1 MHFVHLDAV
10 TEQTETEI
18 QKNWGEVNIIVGT
31 GNVFESDLEGFFGP
45 LRHDD
50 VFVFVTPGTTW
61 AHVLA
66 KIGPFR
72 SVSDA
77 RKNGWNKPIKEG
89 FTDQFKVGKARRKF
103 ITALNPT
110 DQLET
115 EAPGS
120 GKRIQFLR
128 AQPFKFQEDRSISKS

>member
-1 MHFVHLDAV
+1 MEFVHLDNV
-10 TEQTETEI
+10 GEKTETAIRE
-18 QKNWGEVNIIVGT
+18 NHGEVNLIVLT
-31 GNVFESDLEGFFGP
+31 GNVFQSDLESFFGP

-50 VFVFVTPGTTW
+50 VFVFVNPDTSW

-77 RKNGWNKPIKEG
+77 RKNGWNKPIAEG
-89 FTDQFKVGKARRKF
+89 FTSEFKVGKARRIF
-103 ITALNPT
+103 VSALNSS
-110 DQLET
+110 DSLEI

-120 GKRIQFLR
+120 GQKIKFRR
-128 AQPFKFQEDRSISKS
+128 ALPI